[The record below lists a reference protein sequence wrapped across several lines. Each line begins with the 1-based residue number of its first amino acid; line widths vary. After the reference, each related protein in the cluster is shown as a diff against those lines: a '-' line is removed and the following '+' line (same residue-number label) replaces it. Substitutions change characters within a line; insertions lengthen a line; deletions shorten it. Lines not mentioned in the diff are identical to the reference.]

1 MERTKE
7 YYNTISTPL
16 LDWFD
21 HYYNGSLI
29 VDPDSDPNTF
39 IEQDVNNIIKLA
51 ELNEDVSILECGCG
65 VGQFFKLFVEKFPSV
80 SYRGIDISEEQI
92 KNAKI
97 VNPDYADLFEVADW
111 HKLPFEDNSFD
122 RIIFLET
129 IGYTWD
135 VDKLLSECYR
145 VLKPGGILF
154 SKHPGVV
161 NNIDDQKKFNLQ
173 LDFLKQS
180 THNVNVEYGYE
191 DNSLGML
198 MDAKKFVE
206 DLNRYN
212 FDVPNGCQTPFI
224 DESTYIELHF
234 LPIFK
239 QYLKKIKLESRITS
253 ILPTYVPSTFK
264 DGSSEILNAFG
275 KLHPHLMNLFLN
287 IQYSET
293 HATMNN
299 LFRSCVVITAY
310 KK

>member
-1 MERTKE
+1 M
-7 YYNTISTPL
+7 
-16 LDWFD
+16 
-21 HYYNGSLI
+21 
-29 VDPDSDPNTF
+29 DPDSDPETF

-51 ELNEDVSILECGCG
+51 ELSEDKSVLECGCG
-65 VGQFFKLFVEKFPSV
+65 VGQFFKLFIEKFPNL

-92 KNAKI
+92 KNAKT
-97 VNPDYADLFEVADW
+97 VNPDHADLFEVADW
-111 HKLPFEDNSFD
+111 HQLPFEDNSFD
-122 RIIFLET
+122 RLIFLET

-161 NNIDDQKKFNLQ
+161 NNLTDQKSFDVQ
-173 LDFLKQS
+173 LNFLKKS
-180 THNVNVEYGYE
+180 THDVNIEYGYE

-198 MDAKKFVE
+198 MDTKKFVE

-234 LPIFK
+234 VPNFRPN
-239 QYLKKIKLESRITS
+239 LKKVKLGSRLTS
-253 ILPTYVPSTFK
+253 IFPDYLPSSFK
-264 DGSSEILNAFG
+264 DGTNQILNDFG
-275 KLHPHLMNLFLN
+275 KLHPYLVNLFMN
-287 IQYSET
+287 IWSSYHTPNQSIMYP
-293 HATMNN
+293 
-299 LFRSCVVITAY
+299 CVVITAY